1 LKILLVSPNRLKTPS
16 PVYPIGLDYVAGAI
30 PKPHQ
35 VSIFDLNA
43 EPDTTTLGARLR
55 EFAPDLVGIALRNI
69 DNTDGSDSRSFIA
82 DYHEVIDIIRA
93 NSRAPIVLGGSGFT
107 IFPETL
113 MNTLDADYGIPG
125 DGERIVLLIEA
136 LEKGRDTLNVPGIL
150 TRGRPML
157 LDAERPCF
165 PIRRNFDS
173 QSPHLDFYLK
183 HSSMMNVQT
192 KRGCPFHCIY
202 CTYPHIDGKRLRL
215 HDPDE
220 VAETALALERAGARY
235 FFISDSTFNCS
246 VPHSMAVAKA
256 ISRAGVTI
264 PWGAFFAPL
273 AGPPDYFQ
281 IMADAGLQHVEFG
294 TESLCDSML
303 ATYRKPFRKKDVYL
317 AHRQAVEA
325 GLHVAHYLMPGGPGE
340 TRETLAETLAT
351 AESLTKAVFFFFCG
365 IRIYPHTELHAIAL
379 KEGKID
385 ADQNLLKP
393 LFYEPDGL
401 SRQTIENIVR
411 NHAAGRP
418 NWITGSGDKHLER
431 TLSAMYAKGFVG
443 PLWEHAIP

>member
-1 LKILLVSPNRLKTPS
+1 MKILLVSPNRLKTPS

-30 PKPHQ
+30 PAPHQ

-43 EPDTTTLGARLR
+43 EPDTATLSTRLT

-82 DYHEVIDIIRA
+82 DYHEVIGIVRA
-93 NSRAPIVLGGSGFT
+93 HSQAPIVLGGSGFT
-107 IFPETL
+107 IFPGIL
-113 MNTLDADYGIPG
+113 MDTLDADYGIPG
-125 DGERIVLLIEA
+125 DGERIALLIDA
-136 LEKGRDTLNVPGIL
+136 LENGQDTANLPGIL
-150 TRGRPML
+150 VRGRPMV
-157 LDAERPCF
+157 AETERPCF
-165 PIRRNFDS
+165 PIRRKFDA
-173 QSPHLDFYLK
+173 QSPHLNYYLK

-202 CTYPHIDGKRLRL
+202 CTYPHIDGSRLRL
-215 HDPDE
+215 HDPEE
-220 VAETALALERAGARY
+220 VAETALALQRAGARY

-246 VPHSMAVAKA
+246 VAHSIAVAKA
-256 ISRAGVTI
+256 ISRSGVTI

-273 AGPPDYFQ
+273 ALPSDYFR
-281 IMADAGLQHVEFG
+281 IMAEAGLSHVEFG

-303 ATYRKPFRKKDVYL
+303 AAYRKPFRKKDIHL
-317 AHRQAVEA
+317 AHTQAIDA

-340 TRETLAETLAT
+340 TLETLTETLET

-379 KEGKID
+379 REGKIS
-385 ADQNLLKP
+385 AHQNLLTP
-393 LFYEPDGL
+393 LFYEPEGL
-401 SRQTIENIVR
+401 CRQTIENTIR
-411 NHAAGRP
+411 AHAANRP
-418 NWITGSGDKHLER
+418 NWITGSGDKHVER
-431 TLSAMYAKGFVG
+431 TLAAMYAKGFVG